1 MGEGG
6 GKERID
12 LYEGWVGGG
21 GVKRPGYS
29 AMGECWHIR
38 LGLLKGKGELEMPG
52 FLAKRNVHNRKLLS

>member
-1 MGEGG
+1 MEGR
-6 GKERID
+6 KELIYMRGR
-12 LYEGWVGGG
+12 GWLGGG